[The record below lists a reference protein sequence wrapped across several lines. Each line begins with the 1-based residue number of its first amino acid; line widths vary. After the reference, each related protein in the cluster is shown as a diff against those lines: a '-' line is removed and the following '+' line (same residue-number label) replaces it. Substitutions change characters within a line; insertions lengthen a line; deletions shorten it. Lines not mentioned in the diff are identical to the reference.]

1 MLPIEEAALLLIE
14 AAASTAAG
22 QWLRAAEGC
31 MAAVPFM
38 QGEAVSMPA
47 AAVIMPPAI
56 MRTNI
61 TQAAR
66 SMAGGGRTFDAE
78 RFMAGEP
85 LSQAAEALRE
95 GVTLDVLVV

>member
-1 MLPIEEAALLLIE
+1 MMLPIEEAAVLLIE

-22 QWLRAAEGC
+22 RWLQAAEGS

-38 QGEAVSMPA
+38 QGEAVSMWA
-47 AAVIMPPAI
+47 ALIMPPAT
-56 MRTNI
+56 MRADI

-66 SMAGGGRTFDAE
+66 FMGGGVCMSAAE
-78 RFMAGEP
+78 RFMAGEL

-95 GVTLDVLVV
+95 GVTLSAAVV